1 MQKHPEAQGGS
12 PGWRHRKSQQPAF
25 RQKKPRQF
33 LRWVLAK
40 SRNSRQNRQPVA
52 VRFPAPLLF
61 NYSPLIPRAGR
72 VTSFGGFL
80 RRRRVNINIFV
91 ADFRQFNSFRTFPA
105 SIIPWRHPLPPPT
118 GTAGTVHLRCSP
130 GSSTNFS
137 FPNWFHGDY
146 SPLELFI
153 GSVQAGPFDW
163 NWFPFF
169 SFFNL
174 VIYIQKSCRLAVS
187 IPLGLLKHVIHRERV
202 SVVLFKIV

>member
-105 SIIPWRHPLPPPT
+105 SIIPWRHPLPLPPAPLARFICDVRRAAQQISAFQT
-118 GTAGTVHLRCSP
+118 GFTAIIRRSSCSLVRSRRGRSIGI
-130 GSSTNFS
+130 GSLF
-137 FPNWFHGDY
+137 FLFLIW
-146 SPLELFI
+146 LFI
-153 GSVQAGPFDW
+153 F
-163 NWFPFF
+163 
-169 SFFNL
+169 
-174 VIYIQKSCRLAVS
+174 K
-187 IPLGLLKHVIHRERV
+187 RV
-202 SVVLFKIV
+202 AD